1 MKPMDLNEVNIFVKV
16 VEAGSF
22 ARAAQQLE
30 MPKSTVS
37 AKVSALERRLGVTLI
52 QRTTRR
58 LHVTDTGQEYYQQCV
73 QALHQIASAEEY
85 VARRQSAPQGSL
97 RITAPI

>member
-52 QRTTRR
+52 
-58 LHVTDTGQEYYQQCV
+58 
-73 QALHQIASAEEY
+73 
-85 VARRQSAPQGSL
+85 
-97 RITAPI
+97 